1 MKHLLNEMQAFL
13 EGRDSSFTTVLPNL
27 PTSQIEQ
34 LNQYLTVRIG
44 DSAQVHAM
52 SGLTSVTLGR
62 PAEAVSPNVDTGTA
76 LSGSDLADV
85 KLQIDQQLSTIRT
98 ELQSVFGLLPDTEL
112 ARAATQ
118 FDDLSMVAL
127 VDGAKRSTLS
137 VMDVLESQQ
146 ATESSLVDDV
156 WMSMGQVMHSDSL
169 VTSGIPLDDL
179 FHGWYLSSVS
189 QNPLFGNEMGNP
201 QSPVAVP
208 DSRDD
213 NSVQADSALIDLMH
227 AAVLLAPVIPAGHP
241 GAAVALG
248 EAQQTPQP
256 LLSEDIFRPL
266 STSTNAGSGQPAI
279 DTGLDKFA

>member
-27 PTSQIEQ
+27 PTSQIDQ

-52 SGLTSVTLGR
+52 SGLTSVASGLT
-62 PAEAVSPNVDTGTA
+62 AEVASPNVDTGTA
-76 LSGSDLADV
+76 LPGSDLADV

-127 VDGAKRSTLS
+127 VDGAKRSTLR

-146 ATESSLVDDV
+146 AAESSLVDDV

-169 VTSGIPLDDL
+169 VTSGTPVGDL

-189 QNPLFGNEMGNP
+189 QNPLFGSEMGNP
-201 QSPVAVP
+201 QSPVAAP

-213 NSVQADSALIDLMH
+213 TSAQADSALIDLMH
-227 AAVLLAPVIPAGHP
+227 SAVLLAPAIAAGYP
-241 GAAVALG
+241 GAAVTLG
-248 EAQQTPQP
+248 DAHETPP
-256 LLSEDIFRPL
+256 PMLSEEIFRPL
-266 STSTNAGSGQPAI
+266 SASTNADSGQPGI
-279 DTGLDKFA
+279 DTRLDKFA